1 MIKLKKIPLSKLRN
15 VEIVILLDNVLE
27 VLEKHNLETLHL
39 QSMHDVLLMQKPVVK
54 ILAAP
59 LGEHPLTAELA
70 RLHKKRLMYA
80 SLINAQVK
88 AMLNIDDEKMQYMAV
103 VARRETQKHLTY
115 FGQHGRSYA
124 DYNLNMFLL
133 KVKSE
138 EDNYIRDAFVSL
150 GLEPQIAELR
160 KTQTRYLELDET
172 RRDDLKNNSRKNFS
186 IVRRDALWVL
196 RLFFDKIITN
206 QKSYKDV
213 DYSQLINELNV
224 YLTANSK
231 RIKTRIATN
240 KRRARKK
247 EEAKQETIE
256 KKVDSN
262 DNLLAKSAPEAKKET
277 KSTTTISQNTSNV
290 KPSSASRQKKS
301 KEQPIDKKDLM
312 KALKKKGKGRGGS

>member
-1 MIKLKKIPLSKLRN
+1 M
-15 VEIVILLDNVLE
+15 
-27 VLEKHNLETLHL
+27 
-39 QSMHDVLLMQKPVVK
+39 
-54 ILAAP
+54 
-59 LGEHPLTAELA
+59 
-70 RLHKKRLMYA
+70 
-80 SLINAQVK
+80 
-88 AMLNIDDEKMQYMAV
+88 
-103 VARRETQKHLTY
+103 
-115 FGQHGRSYA
+115 
-124 DYNLNMFLL
+124 
-133 KVKSE
+133 
-138 EDNYIRDAFVSL
+138 
-150 GLEPQIAELR
+150 EPQIAELR

-256 KKVDSN
+256 KKVESN
-262 DNLLAKSAPEAKKET
+262 DNLLAKTEPEAKKET

-312 KALKKKGKGRGGS
+312 KALKKKGKGRGCS